1 MRFLSLVLGNPY
13 NAAILERL
21 PELPFETWL
30 TSGCL
35 VQTVW
40 NRMAGWE
47 VTAHIGDYDLM
58 YFDRDTSWE
67 AEDAL
72 IRKAADLFADLPV
85 TVQIRNQARVPIWYE
100 ARYGLR
106 YPPVRQAQHAVLR
119 FPTKTSAIAVTRGAV
134 TRESGGADRLYAPF
148 GTGPAMAGKIRPNRR
163 LDIPQVY
170 REKAE
175 KWCAVWPFL
184 DVAAW

>member
-1 MRFLSLVLGNPY
+1 MIPKERIIEGGKNYGDTALIEGRSLIGIEATEHLSQSHSSAVCGLDYGDTALIKVADMRFLFLILDNPY
-13 NAAILERL
+13 NATILDRL

-47 VTAHIGDYDLM
+47 ATAHIGDYDLM

-72 IRKAADLFADLPV
+72 IRRTAD
-85 TVQIRNQARVPIWYE
+85 WS
-100 ARYGLR
+100 
-106 YPPVRQAQHAVLR
+106 PP
-119 FPTKTSAIAVTRGAV
+119 P
-134 TRESGGADRLYAPF
+134 P
-148 GTGPAMAGKIRPNRR
+148 
-163 LDIPQVY
+163 
-170 REKAE
+170 
-175 KWCAVWPFL
+175 
-184 DVAAW
+184 